1 MKKNYQI
8 RLKGKDLFLNH
19 LRGIEIK
26 YLAPT
31 YHRGSRVKIYDTRH
45 EVSKI
50 ISYDYSYNNARDV
63 GINYLMERGIKI
75 DSMTYNEKTHIHTIL
90 TKDFETSIK
99 DDK

>member
-1 MKKNYQI
+1 MKTNYQKK
-8 RLKGKDLFLNH
+8 LKGKDLFLNH

-31 YHRGSRVKIYDTRH
+31 NYKGSRVKIYDTRH

-50 ISYDYSYNNARDV
+50 ISYDYSYNNARDI
-63 GINYLMERGIKI
+63 GIEYLLKKGIEI

-90 TKDFETSIK
+90 TKDFATSIK
-99 DDK
+99 EDK

>member
-1 MKKNYQI
+1 MNTNYQI
-8 RLKGKDLFLNH
+8 KLKGKDLFLNH

-31 YHRGSRVKIYDTRH
+31 NYQGSRVKIYDTRH

-50 ISYDYSYNNARDV
+50 ISYDYSYNNARDI
-63 GINYLMERGIKI
+63 GIEYLLQRGIEI

-90 TKDFETSIK
+90 TKDFATSIK
-99 DDK
+99 EGK

>member
-90 TKDFETSIK
+90 TKDFATSIK
-99 DDK
+99 GA

>member
-75 DSMTYNEKTHIHTIL
+75 DSMTFF
-90 TKDFETSIK
+90 TKLRAKICLRPDVAFWYIK
-99 DDK
+99 

>member
-1 MKKNYQI
+1 MKTNYQI
-8 RLKGKDLFLNH
+8 KLKGKDLFLNH

-31 YHRGSRVKIYDTRH
+31 NYKGSRVKIYDTRH

-50 ISYDYSYNNARDV
+50 ISYDYSYNNARDI
-63 GINYLMERGIKI
+63 GIEYLLKRGIEI

-90 TKDFETSIK
+90 TKDFATSIK
-99 DDK
+99 EGK